1 VAAFIVC
8 GTIVRQAFIEGSSTM
23 GYREDFTN
31 ADGWSAAD
39 VSVRLN
45 NNAGRTFLTFLRNNG
60 VDTVIRYY
68 ASSARP
74 KTITP
79 EEAKLLS
86 KEGFGILPV
95 FQDSSRDI
103 SHFSTAI
110 GKANAKSAMEFARR
124 IGQPKDKDSTI
135 LFAVDADYS
144 AAQIDGPILDYFQ
157 SVYDEIDGHFRI
169 GAYGSGA
176 VLSKLLAEQLIA
188 VPWISMSRLF
198 LGTEQFF
205 YSNRWSMRQ
214 VPPEVTHAASG
225 VGYDRDVVRV
235 PRKELGAFQV
245 NEAGEGSLVWDE
257 DSDATLGGVSP
268 PALEEVADGS
278 RRLVTTEGLRLR
290 ETPGG
295 TIIRDLTIDE
305 PVLDFGAAA
314 TAGWRKVRAGT
325 DDGVVF
331 DKYLRLPGR
340 PEVEALLRAA
350 IDEWMRFEKGR
361 ADEAADPYYKYVREM
376 WAAIGEPY
384 DGRSHY
390 PNGEEVPWSAAFISW
405 AVRKAGPAYANF
417 KFAASH
423 SVFVNNAIK
432 ARITNR
438 LDKPFWGYRIT
449 EERPE
454 LGDIVQRNRDG
465 NNFSFSYAE
474 NHAEYSSHSD
484 IVVEVTPD
492 VVRVLGGNV
501 NDTVTF
507 GGGLQEYDLDT
518 EGFIKPNQRVIAILK
533 NRAGLAG

>member
-1 VAAFIVC
+1 
-8 GTIVRQAFIEGSSTM
+8 M

-31 ADGWSAAD
+31 ASGWSAVD
-39 VSVRLN
+39 VSIRLN
-45 NNAGRTFLTFLRNNG
+45 NSAGRAFLAFLRGNG

-79 EEAKLLS
+79 EEARMLS

-110 GKANAKSAMEFARR
+110 GKANARSAMDFARR
-124 IGQPKDKDSTI
+124 TGQPKNKGSTI

-144 AAQIDGPILDYFQ
+144 AREIDGPIRDYFQ
-157 SVYDEIDGHFRI
+157 AVHDEINGAFKI

-176 VLSKLLAEQLIA
+176 VLSKLLAEHLIV

-245 NEAGEGSLVWDE
+245 NEAGEGSLVFDE
-257 DSDATLGGVSP
+257 DADATLGGAAAVLL
-268 PALEEVADGS
+268 AEAEEADGEVQ
-278 RRLVTTEGLRLR
+278 LVTTEGLRLR

-295 TIIRDLTIDE
+295 TIIRDLTIAERVQD
-305 PVLDFGAAA
+305 LGAAA
-314 TAGWRKVRAGT
+314 VAGWRRVKAGA
-325 DDGVVF
+325 DQGVVF
-331 DKYLRLPGR
+331 GTYLRPPQR
-340 PEVEALLRAA
+340 TEVEALLRAA
-350 IDEWMRFEKGR
+350 VDEWLRFDKGH
-361 ADEAADPYYKYVREM
+361 ANEDADPHYKYVREM

-390 PNGEEVPWSAAFISW
+390 PNGEDVPWSAAFISW
-405 AVRKAGPAYANF
+405 VVRKAGPAYANF
-417 KFAASH
+417 QFAASH

-432 ARITNR
+432 ARVTSR
-438 LDKPFWGYRIT
+438 RDKPFWGYRIT
-449 EERPE
+449 ERRPE
-454 LGDIVQRNRDG
+454 LGDIVQRNRG
-465 NNFSFSYAE
+465 NNNFSYSYAE
-474 NHAEYSSHSD
+474 NHSQYNSHSD
-484 IVVEVTPD
+484 VVVEVRPD
-492 VVRVLGGNV
+492 VIRVLGGNV
-501 NDTVTF
+501 SDTVTF
-507 GGGLQEYDLDT
+507 GGDLQEYHLDA
-518 EGFIKPNQRVIAILK
+518 EGYIKPDQRVIALLK
-533 NRAGLAG
+533 NRAGLED